1 MKEFLK
7 GFLLRGLTAA
17 SGGPIVLAIIYG
29 VLGKTGE
36 VVTLTPQEVS
46 LGILSVTLMAF
57 VVAGLGAV
65 FQLEQLPLMTGI
77 LIHGAGLY
85 ATYILIYLLNGWLQ
99 DKLIPILVFTV
110 IFVAGYGLIWL
121 FIYLVN
127 RAKTRKINA
136 LLRSKE

>member
-17 SGGPIVLAIIYG
+17 GGGPVVLAIIYG
-29 VLGKTGE
+29 FLGKTGA
-36 VVTLTPQEVS
+36 VATLTPQEVS
-46 LGILSVTLMAF
+46 LGILSVTLLAF
-57 VVAGLGAV
+57 MVAGLGAV
-65 FQLEQLPLMTGI
+65 FQLEELPLMTAI
-77 LIHGAGLY
+77 LVHGAGLY
-85 ATYILIYLLNGWLQ
+85 LTYILIYLLNGWLQ
-99 DKLIPILVFTV
+99 DKLIPILVFTA

-136 LLRSKE
+136 LLRPKE

>member
-17 SGGPIVLAIIYG
+17 GGGPIVLAIIYG
-29 VLGKTGE
+29 ILGKTGE

-46 LGILSVTLMAF
+46 LGILSITLLAF
-57 VVAGLGAV
+57 IVAGLGAV
-65 FQLEQLPLMTGI
+65 FQLEQLPLMTAI

-99 DKLIPILVFTV
+99 DRLMPILVFTA
-110 IFVAGYGLIWL
+110 IFLAGYGLIWL
-121 FIYLVN
+121 FIYLAT
-127 RAKTRKINA
+127 RAKTRRINA
-136 LLRSKE
+136 CLRAKK